1 MQKQVIIIGGGLAG
15 SECAWQLVNAGI
27 KVKMFEMRSSSYKT
41 SVHKTDTLAELVCSN
56 SFRGADK
63 SKNAVG
69 MLHHELRCL
78 NSLILKCADN
88 NAVPAGGALAMDR
101 ELFANQ
107 VQKTLLEHP
116 LFTLER
122 KEITNLDE
130 FKDEIVVVA
139 TGPMTSQN
147 LAKSILNLTGED
159 AMDFFDAVAPIV
171 AADSVDMSKAW
182 MQSRY
187 DKGDADYINC
197 AMNKEEYYNFINEI
211 SKAEEA
217 ISHNPDDKYFDG
229 CLPIEVMIERGPET
243 LRFGPLK
250 PKGLTNAHKPEEKPY
265 AVVQLRMDNKLGTLY
280 NMVGFQTRLKW
291 GEQKRIFKM
300 IPGLENAEFERF
312 GVIHKNTFIN
322 SPKLLNADL
331 SMKSHPNIHFAGQVS
346 GVEGYVESTAMG
358 CLAGRI
364 IAAKIK
370 EQEFILPPE
379 TTMLG
384 GLIRHITGNA
394 DVKTFQPMN
403 ITYGLLPPLEETRFE
418 NGRKMKKLD
427 RKEQHSLRSEKDFNI
442 WLESL

>member
-15 SECAWQLVNAGI
+15 SECAWQLVNAGV
-27 KVKMFEMRSSSYKT
+27 KVKMFEMRGSKPT
-41 SVHKTDTLAELVCSN
+41 SVHKTDKLAELVCSN

-69 MLHHELRCL
+69 MLHHELRSL
-78 NSLILKCADN
+78 NSLIIKSADD

-101 ELFANQ
+101 ELFSQQ
-107 VQKTLLEHP
+107 VQDTLLNHE
-116 LFTLER
+116 LFSLER
-122 KEITNLDE
+122 REITSLDE
-130 FKDEIVVVA
+130 VKDDIIVIA
-139 TGPMTSQN
+139 TGPLTSEN
-147 LAKSILNLTGED
+147 LAKNILNLTGED
-159 AMDFFDAVAPIV
+159 SIEFFDAVAPIV
-171 AADSVDMSKAW
+171 AADSIDMSKAW
-182 MQSRY
+182 KQSRY

-197 AMNKEEYYNFINEI
+197 GMNKEEYYNFINAI
-211 SKAEEA
+211 TKAEEA
-217 ISHNPDDKYFDG
+217 VAHNPDDKYFDG

-250 PKGLTNAHKPEEKPY
+250 PKGLTNAHNPEEKPY

-291 GEQKRIFKM
+291 GEQNRIFKM
-300 IPGLENAEFERF
+300 IPGLENADFERF

-331 SMKSHPNIHFAGQVS
+331 SMKKHPHIHFAGQVS

-358 CLAGRI
+358 CLTGRI
-364 IAAKIK
+364 LAAKVK
-370 EQEFILPPE
+370 DETFNLPPE

-403 ITYGLLPPLEETRFE
+403 ITYGLLPPLETTRFE
-418 NGRKMKKLD
+418 NGRKMKKTD
-427 RKEQHSLRSEKDFNI
+427 RKEQHSIRSEKHFNE
-442 WLESL
+442 WLKTL